1 MSHQKPFVISLKLQ
15 TIATQLNELKQELQ
29 QAEQEQLSQLAQHK
43 ITSLAALG
51 AQLNERRKALGLDI
65 ATLELQTGISASTLK
80 RLFKDPE
87 QVKFGSV
94 YAVAAALGVSLCAV
108 V

>member
-1 MSHQKPFVISLKLQ
+1 M
-15 TIATQLNELKQELQ
+15 
-29 QAEQEQLSQLAQHK
+29 
-43 ITSLAALG
+43 
-51 AQLNERRKALGLDI
+51 QLNERRKALGIDLY
-65 ATLELQTGISASTLK
+65 TLELQTGISTSTLQ

-94 YAVAAALGVSLCAV
+94 YAVAEALGMKLCAV

>member
-1 MSHQKPFVISLKLQ
+1 M
-15 TIATQLNELKQELQ
+15 
-29 QAEQEQLSQLAQHK
+29 
-43 ITSLAALG
+43 
-51 AQLNERRKALGLDI
+51 QLNERRKALGIDLY
-65 ATLELQTGISASTLK
+65 TLELQTGISTSTLK

-94 YAVAAALGVSLCAV
+94 YAVAEALGMKLCAV